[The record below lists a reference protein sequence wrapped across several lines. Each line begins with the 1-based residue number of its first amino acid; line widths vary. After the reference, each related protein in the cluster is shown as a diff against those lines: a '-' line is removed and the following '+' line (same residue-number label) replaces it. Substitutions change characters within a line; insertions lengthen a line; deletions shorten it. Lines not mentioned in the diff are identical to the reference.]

1 MSAAGERAR
10 EVQRA
15 QGADEFAAGDRSPS
29 RPGASSTY
37 RLIIGDRSDRTTPRV
52 TGLFPSRV
60 PEHPDDG
67 RLAVQSRRDSAS
79 GCPCGHHGR
88 LRFGPASS
96 RLRVALVSL
105 ERRAGKWTPSLWHPF
120 SPPPKPSTYLSFD
133 IVRVRS
139 PGVCRTH
146 ASPVRRVSAAR
157 RRTRCPAPCCRRVL
171 GRLSG
176 RRGCRRR
183 RRWPTG
189 IYRAG
194 VPGLSHLRCAGARL
208 RSSAV
213 RGVRVRAAR
222 AVLVQGPRL
231 LPQLRRAAHE

>member
-1 MSAAGERAR
+1 MADSRSNQGGTVPAGAPVGIMGACDSALPRLASASRWFRSSGVLGSGRPAC
-10 EVQRA
+10 
-15 QGADEFAAGDRSPS
+15 GIRSP
-29 RPGASSTY
+29 R
-37 RLIIGDRSDRTTPRV
+37 
-52 TGLFPSRV
+52 
-60 PEHPDDG
+60 
-67 RLAVQSRRDSAS
+67 
-79 GCPCGHHGR
+79 
-88 LRFGPASS
+88 
-96 RLRVALVSL
+96 
-105 ERRAGKWTPSLWHPF
+105 
-120 SPPPKPSTYLSFD
+120 PPKPSTYLSFD